1 MHGRR
6 VVGNGTGCKVGDQL
20 LVIELVQRKAIT
32 GLAVVFKTFDIGNYP
47 RIHFQLDVPC
57 RIRLTGFVVLV
68 LKIDTCHTAF
78 GNDIRPEAECY
89 YRNDCCRHHVR
100 TQHTLEAHSRR
111 EHGNNFRVLRQFG
124 SKEDYGDKHE
134 QRTEQVGKV
143 GDEVQIIIK
152 DNSIPR
158 RFMRHETVHLLVEVE
173 HHRNGDNQ
181 CNGKDIRTQELLND
195 VPVQPLQEF
204 TSRQLYILPYPPVH
218 FSHNLVDT
226 RFTIIG
232 FQVAKSPTM
241 IRLRASP
248 ASHR

>member
-6 VVGNGTGCKVGDQL
+6 VVGNGTGRKVRDQL
-20 LVIELVQRKAIT
+20 FVIELVQRKAIT

-57 RIRLTGFVVLV
+57 RIRLTRLV
-68 LKIDTCHTAF
+68 ILIFKINTGHAAF
-78 GNDIRPEAECY
+78 GNNIRTETERY
-89 YRNDCCRHHVR
+89 NRNDCRRHHIG
-100 TQHTLEAHSRR
+100 TQHTLETHACR
-111 EHGNNFRVLRQFG
+111 EHSNDFRVLRQFG
-124 SKEDYGDKHE
+124 SKEDYGDKHK
-134 QRTEQVGKV
+134 QRTEQIGKI
-143 GDEVQIIIK
+143 GDEVQVIIK
-152 DNSIPR
+152 HNRIPR

-173 HHRNGDNQ
+173 HHRNGNNQ

-232 FQVAKSPTM
+232 FHVAKSPAM
-241 IRLRASP
+241 ICLRASP
-248 ASHR
+248 TSHK